1 MKNQN
6 NFRVVNNTEKDIII
20 NSLSKTSREILTI
33 FERTNRILFIL
44 FNNLGLKI
52 NFPLI
57 FLVPDYLSKTINKL
71 ESNKMIIS
79 AGIYFGFIKKNVF
92 RLSLEGAEFLLNL
105 HFFSEKHLATVNN
118 DGEKAILYGN
128 QILRKMIV
136 KISNKVKK
144 NDFILVFNQSNE
156 LICIARSQVNFEDIR
171 NLKNNEIIAFN
182 LIDKGY
188 YLRKKQ

>member
-1 MKNQN
+1 
-6 NFRVVNNTEKDIII
+6 
-20 NSLSKTSREILTI
+20 
-33 FERTNRILFIL
+33 
-44 FNNLGLKI
+44 
-52 NFPLI
+52 
-57 FLVPDYLSKTINKL
+57 
-71 ESNKMIIS
+71 MIIS
-79 AGIYFGFIKKNVF
+79 AGIYFGFIKKNKF

-105 HFFSEKHLATVNN
+105 HFFSERHLATVNN

-171 NLKNNEIIAFN
+171 NLKNNDIIAFN